1 MDAGMSDA
9 FSFFENQPFLSGLLV
24 GLTCTAVVWVRELLI
39 ALSRRREITR
49 LKDLLHTKLEV
60 EARAQRGLYS
70 ELDEL
75 RKQNENLRVTVK
87 ALQQKPDRTELR
99 QLHVYD
105 AAVRALL
112 SRSPGFGPAWQ
123 TVLNEAELQIAE
135 TETGLRAFVRRALSP
150 RPVRQLPEP
159 GEVVDE
165 DAEKKADD

>member
-1 MDAGMSDA
+1 MSDF
-9 FSFFENQPFLSGLLV
+9 FSFFENQPFLSGLLL
-24 GLTCTAVVWVRELLI
+24 GLTCTAVVWVRELIL
-39 ALSRRREITR
+39 ALSRKREITR
-49 LKDLLHTKLEV
+49 LKELLHTKLEL
-60 EARAQRGLYS
+60 EARAHRRLHD

-75 RKQNENLRVTVK
+75 RKQNENLRVTLK

-99 QLHVYD
+99 QLYVYD

-159 GEVVDE
+159 PEVVDE
-165 DAEKKADD
+165 EEPKKADD